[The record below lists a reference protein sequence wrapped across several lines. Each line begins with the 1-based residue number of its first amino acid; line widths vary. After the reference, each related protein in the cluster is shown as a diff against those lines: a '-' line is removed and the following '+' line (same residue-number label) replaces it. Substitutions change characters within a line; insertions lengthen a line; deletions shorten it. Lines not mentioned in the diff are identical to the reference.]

1 MKITTARNFT
11 VVEGGLSVN
20 EILRKSRQAVARR
33 KRIKKISIISFIL
46 VLIAVF
52 TIIIFSNIVHAGD
65 EHAADNSMKGY
76 TYITVSRNDT
86 LWSIACEYSDEHYS
100 SIYQYIREV
109 MTLNGLT
116 GDSIYAGSKLMI
128 PVYTAPD
135 YL

>member
-65 EHAADNSMKGY
+65 EHAADNSVKGY

-86 LWSIACEYSDEHYS
+86 LWSIAKNNNFGKKNTRSLVYDIKKYNKLHGS
-100 SIYQYIREV
+100 
-109 MTLNGLT
+109 T
-116 GDSIYAGSKLMI
+116 IYAGDELVI
-128 PVYTAPD
+128 PI
-135 YL
+135 